1 MSSLQIKHLFGLQG
15 VSRQDIRTILDNAK
29 QFREILERPVKK
41 VPSLR
46 GLTVVN
52 LFFENSTRTRTSFE
66 LAEKRLSA
74 DTVNFTTASSS
85 VKKGETLV
93 DTLRNI
99 ESMKIDIVVVRHKGT
114 GVPKFLAQHSD
125 AIVVNAGD
133 GAHEHPT
140 QGLLDM
146 LTIEEKLGTL
156 EGKKVAIIGDI
167 RHSRVARSNIWGMTT
182 MGAHVTLCGPSTLV
196 PRNTELLQYP
206 ELAGSVSWES
216 DVKKAV
222 RDADAVIALRLQKER
237 MDDALLPSMREY
249 RNFFGITEEVLG
261 CCKDK
266 VIIMH
271 PGPINRGVE
280 LDSDIADGEHSVILD
295 QVTNGVAVRMAVLF
309 LLAGGRN
316 ND

>member
-1 MSSLQIKHLFGLQG
+1 VSALEIKHLFGLRG
-15 VSRQDIRTILDNAK
+15 VSKHDIRMILDNAK

-46 GLTVVN
+46 GMTVVN

-74 DTVNFTTASSS
+74 DTVNFTSSNSS

-99 ESMKIDIVVVRHKGT
+99 EAMKIDIVVVRHKGT
-114 GVPKFLAQHSD
+114 GVPKFLADNSN
-125 AIVVNAGD
+125 AIIVNAGD

-140 QGLLDM
+140 QALLDM

-156 EGKKVAIIGDI
+156 EGKNVTIVGDI
-167 RHSRVARSNIWGMTT
+167 RHSRVARSNLWGMTT

-196 PRNTELLQYP
+196 PRNTELMDK
-206 ELAGSVSWES
+206 VTWES

-222 RDADAVIALRLQKER
+222 KDADAIIALRLQKER

-249 RNFFGITEEVLG
+249 RNTFGITHELLE
-261 CCKDK
+261 CAKDK
-266 VIIMH
+266 VLIMH

-280 LDSDIADGEHSVILD
+280 LDSEIADGENSVILN

-309 LLAGGRN
+309 LLAGGRAN
-316 ND
+316 A

>member
-1 MSSLQIKHLFGLQG
+1 VSALEIKHLFGLRG
-15 VSRQDIRTILDNAK
+15 VSKHDIRTILDNAK

-46 GLTVVN
+46 GMTVVN

-74 DTVNFTTASSS
+74 DTVNFTSSNSS

-99 ESMKIDIVVVRHKGT
+99 EAMKIDIVVVRHKGT
-114 GVPKFLAQHSD
+114 GVPKFLADNSN
-125 AIVVNAGD
+125 AIIVNAGD

-140 QGLLDM
+140 QALLDM

-156 EGKKVAIIGDI
+156 EGKNVTIVGDI
-167 RHSRVARSNIWGMTT
+167 RHSRVARSNLWGMTT

-196 PRNTELLQYP
+196 PRNTELMDK
-206 ELAGSVSWES
+206 VTWES

-222 RDADAVIALRLQKER
+222 KNADAIIALRLQKER

-249 RNFFGITEEVLG
+249 RNTFGITHDLLENVKDQVL
-261 CCKDK
+261 
-266 VIIMH
+266 VMH

-280 LDSDIADGEHSVILD
+280 LDSEIADGENSVILN
-295 QVTNGVAVRMAVLF
+295 QVTNGVAVRMAVLY
-309 LLAGGRN
+309 LLAGGRAN
-316 ND
+316 A

>member
-1 MSSLQIKHLFGLQG
+1 MSALEIKHLFGLRG
-15 VSRQDIRTILDNAK
+15 VSKHDIRLILDNAK

-46 GLTVVN
+46 GMTVVN

-74 DTVNFTTASSS
+74 DTVNFTSSNSS

-99 ESMKIDIVVVRHKGT
+99 EAMKIDIVVVRHKGT
-114 GVPKFLAQHSD
+114 GVPKFLADNSN
-125 AIVVNAGD
+125 AIIVNAGD

-140 QGLLDM
+140 QALLDM
-146 LTIEEKLGTL
+146 LTVEEKLGTL
-156 EGKKVAIIGDI
+156 EGKNVTIVGDI
-167 RHSRVARSNIWGMTT
+167 RHSRVARSNLWGMTT

-196 PRNTELLQYP
+196 PRNTELMDK
-206 ELAGSVSWES
+206 VTWET

-222 RDADAVIALRLQKER
+222 KNADAIIALRLQKER

-249 RNFFGITEEVLG
+249 RNTFGITHELLE
-261 CCKDK
+261 CAKDK
-266 VIIMH
+266 VLIMH

-280 LDSDIADGEHSVILD
+280 LDSEIADGENSVILN

-309 LLAGGRN
+309 LLAGGRAN
-316 ND
+316 A

>member
-1 MSSLQIKHLFGLQG
+1 MSALEIKHLFGLRG
-15 VSRQDIRTILDNAK
+15 VSKHDIRLILDNAK

-46 GLTVVN
+46 GMTVVN

-74 DTVNFTTASSS
+74 DTVNFTSSNSS

-99 ESMKIDIVVVRHKGT
+99 EAMKIDIVVVRHKGT
-114 GVPKFLAQHSD
+114 GVPKFLADNSD
-125 AIVVNAGD
+125 AIIVNAGD

-140 QGLLDM
+140 QALLDM

-156 EGKKVAIIGDI
+156 EGKNVTIVGDI
-167 RHSRVARSNIWGMTT
+167 RHSRVARSNLWGMTT

-196 PRNTELLQYP
+196 PRNRELMDK
-206 ELAGSVSWES
+206 VTWES

-222 RDADAVIALRLQKER
+222 KNADAIIALRLQKER

-249 RNFFGITEEVLG
+249 RNTFGITHELLE
-261 CCKDK
+261 CAKDK
-266 VIIMH
+266 VLIMH

-280 LDSDIADGEHSVILD
+280 LDSEIADGENSVILN
-295 QVTNGVAVRMAVLF
+295 QVTNGVAVRMAVLY
-309 LLAGGRN
+309 LLAGGRAN
-316 ND
+316 A

>member
-1 MSSLQIKHLFGLQG
+1 MSALEIKHLFGLRG
-15 VSRQDIRTILDNAK
+15 VSKHDIRLILDNAK
-29 QFREILERPVKK
+29 QFREVLERPVKK

-46 GLTVVN
+46 GMTVVN

-74 DTVNFTTASSS
+74 DTVNFTSSNSS

-99 ESMKIDIVVVRHKGT
+99 EAMKIDIVVVRHKGT
-114 GVPKFLAQHSD
+114 GVPKFLADNSN
-125 AIVVNAGD
+125 AIIVNAGD

-140 QGLLDM
+140 QALLDM

-156 EGKKVAIIGDI
+156 EGKNVTIVGDI
-167 RHSRVARSNIWGMTT
+167 RHSRVARSNLWGMTT

-196 PRNTELLQYP
+196 PRNTELMDK
-206 ELAGSVSWES
+206 VTWES

-222 RDADAVIALRLQKER
+222 EKADAIIALRLQKER

-249 RNFFGITEEVLG
+249 RNTFGITDELLE
-261 CCKDK
+261 CAKDK
-266 VIIMH
+266 VLIMH

-309 LLAGGRN
+309 LLAGGRAN
-316 ND
+316 EKA

>member
-1 MSSLQIKHLFGLQG
+1 MSALEIKHLFGLRG
-15 VSRQDIRTILDNAK
+15 VSKNDIRLILDNAK

-46 GLTVVN
+46 GMTVVN

-74 DTVNFTTASSS
+74 DTVNFTSSNSS

-99 ESMKIDIVVVRHKGT
+99 EAMKIDIVVVRHKGT
-114 GVPKFLAQHSD
+114 GVPKFLADNSN
-125 AIVVNAGD
+125 AIIVNAGD

-140 QGLLDM
+140 QALLDM

-156 EGKKVAIIGDI
+156 EGKNVTIVGDI
-167 RHSRVARSNIWGMTT
+167 RHSRVARSNLWGMTT

-196 PRNTELLQYP
+196 PRNTDLMDKITL
-206 ELAGSVSWES
+206 ES

-222 RDADAVIALRLQKER
+222 QNADAVIALRLQKER

-249 RNFFGITEEVLG
+249 RNTFGITHDVLEYA
-261 CCKDK
+261 KDN
-266 VIIMH
+266 VLIMH

-280 LDSDIADGEHSVILD
+280 LDSEIADGDNSVILN
-295 QVTNGVAVRMAVLF
+295 QVTNGVAVRMAVLY
-309 LLAGGRN
+309 LLAGGRAN
-316 ND
+316 A

>member
-1 MSSLQIKHLFGLQG
+1 MSALEIKHLFGLRG
-15 VSRQDIRTILDNAK
+15 VSKHDIRLILDNAK

-46 GLTVVN
+46 GMTVVN

-74 DTVNFTTASSS
+74 DTVNFTSSNSS

-99 ESMKIDIVVVRHKGT
+99 EAMKIDIVVVRHKGT
-114 GVPKFLAQHSD
+114 GVPKFLADNSN
-125 AIVVNAGD
+125 AIIVNAGD

-140 QGLLDM
+140 QALLDM

-156 EGKKVAIIGDI
+156 EGKNVTIVGDI
-167 RHSRVARSNIWGMTT
+167 RHSRVARSNLWGMTT

-196 PRNTELLQYP
+196 PRNTELMDK
-206 ELAGSVSWES
+206 VTWES

-222 RDADAVIALRLQKER
+222 EKADAIIALRLQKER

-249 RNFFGITEEVLG
+249 RNTFGITDELLE
-261 CCKDK
+261 CAKDK
-266 VIIMH
+266 VLIMH

-309 LLAGGRN
+309 LLAGGRAN
-316 ND
+316 EKA

>member
-1 MSSLQIKHLFGLQG
+1 MSALEIKHLFGLRG
-15 VSRQDIRTILDNAK
+15 VSKHDIRLILDNAK

-46 GLTVVN
+46 GMTVVN

-74 DTVNFTTASSS
+74 DTVNFTSSNSS

-99 ESMKIDIVVVRHKGT
+99 EAMKIDIVVVRHKGT
-114 GVPKFLAQHSD
+114 GVPKFLADNSK
-125 AIVVNAGD
+125 AIIVNAGD

-140 QGLLDM
+140 QALLDM

-156 EGKKVAIIGDI
+156 EGKNVTIVGDI
-167 RHSRVARSNIWGMTT
+167 RHSRVARSNLWGMTT

-196 PRNTELLQYP
+196 PRNTELMDK
-206 ELAGSVSWES
+206 VTWES

-222 RDADAVIALRLQKER
+222 KNADAIIALRLQKER

-249 RNFFGITEEVLG
+249 RNTFGITHDLLENVKDQVL
-261 CCKDK
+261 
-266 VIIMH
+266 VMH

-280 LDSDIADGEHSVILD
+280 LDSEIADGENSVILN
-295 QVTNGVAVRMAVLF
+295 QVTNGVAVRMAVLY
-309 LLAGGRN
+309 LLAGGRAN
-316 ND
+316 A

>member
-1 MSSLQIKHLFGLQG
+1 MSALEIKHLFGLRG
-15 VSRQDIRTILDNAK
+15 VSKHDIRLILDHAK

-46 GLTVVN
+46 GMTVVN

-74 DTVNFTTASSS
+74 DTVNFTSSNSS

-99 ESMKIDIVVVRHKGT
+99 EAMKIDIVVVRHKGT
-114 GVPKFLAQHSD
+114 GVPKFLADNSN
-125 AIVVNAGD
+125 AIIVNAGD

-140 QGLLDM
+140 QALLDM
-146 LTIEEKLGTL
+146 LTVEEKLGTL
-156 EGKKVAIIGDI
+156 EGKNVTIIGDI
-167 RHSRVARSNIWGMTT
+167 RHSRVARSNLWGMTT

-196 PRNTELLQYP
+196 PRNTELMDQ
-206 ELAGSVSWES
+206 VTWEP
-216 DVKKAV
+216 DVQKAV
-222 RDADAVIALRLQKER
+222 ANADAIIALRLQKER

-249 RNFFGITEEVLG
+249 RNTFGITQELLD
-261 CCKDK
+261 CAKDK
-266 VIIMH
+266 VIIMP

-316 ND
+316 NENA

>member
-1 MSSLQIKHLFGLQG
+1 MSALEIKHLFGLRG
-15 VSRQDIRTILDNAK
+15 VSKHDIRLILDNAK

-46 GLTVVN
+46 GMTVVN

-74 DTVNFTTASSS
+74 DTVNFTSSNSS

-99 ESMKIDIVVVRHKGT
+99 EAMKIDIVVVRHKGT
-114 GVPKFLAQHSD
+114 GVPKFLADNSN
-125 AIVVNAGD
+125 AIIVNAGD

-140 QGLLDM
+140 QALLDM

-156 EGKKVAIIGDI
+156 EGKNVTIVGDI
-167 RHSRVARSNIWGMTT
+167 RHSRVARSNLWGMTT

-196 PRNTELLQYP
+196 PRNTELMDK
-206 ELAGSVSWES
+206 VTWES

-222 RDADAVIALRLQKER
+222 KNADAIIALRLQKER

-249 RNFFGITEEVLG
+249 RNTFGITHELLE
-261 CCKDK
+261 CAKDK
-266 VIIMH
+266 VLIMH

-280 LDSDIADGEHSVILD
+280 LDSEIADGENSVILN

-309 LLAGGRN
+309 LLAGGRAN
-316 ND
+316 V

>member
-1 MSSLQIKHLFGLQG
+1 MSALEIKHLFGLRG
-15 VSRQDIRTILDNAK
+15 VSKHDIRLILDNAK
-29 QFREILERPVKK
+29 QFREVLERPMKK

-46 GLTVVN
+46 GMTVVN

-74 DTVNFTTASSS
+74 DTVNFTSSNSS

-99 ESMKIDIVVVRHKGT
+99 EAMKIDIVVVRHKGT
-114 GVPKFLAQHSD
+114 GVPKFLADNSN
-125 AIVVNAGD
+125 AIIVNAGD

-140 QGLLDM
+140 QALLDM

-156 EGKKVAIIGDI
+156 EGKNVTIVGDI
-167 RHSRVARSNIWGMTT
+167 RHSRVARSNLWGMTT

-196 PRNTELLQYP
+196 PRNTELMDK
-206 ELAGSVSWES
+206 VTWES

-222 RDADAVIALRLQKER
+222 EKADAIIALRLQKER

-249 RNFFGITEEVLG
+249 RNTFGITDELLE
-261 CCKDK
+261 CAKDK
-266 VIIMH
+266 VLIMH

-309 LLAGGRN
+309 LLAGGRAN
-316 ND
+316 EKA

>member
-1 MSSLQIKHLFGLQG
+1 MSALEIKHLFGLRG
-15 VSRQDIRTILDNAK
+15 VSKHDIRLILDNAK

-46 GLTVVN
+46 GMTVVN

-74 DTVNFTTASSS
+74 DTVNFTSSNSS

-99 ESMKIDIVVVRHKGT
+99 EAMKIDIVVVRHKGT
-114 GVPKFLAQHSD
+114 GVPKFLADNSD
-125 AIVVNAGD
+125 AIIVNAGD

-140 QGLLDM
+140 QALLDM

-156 EGKKVAIIGDI
+156 EGKNVTIVGDI
-167 RHSRVARSNIWGMTT
+167 RHSRVARSNLWGMTT

-196 PRNTELLQYP
+196 PRNTELMDK
-206 ELAGSVSWES
+206 VTWES
-216 DVKKAV
+216 DVKTAV
-222 RDADAVIALRLQKER
+222 KDADAIIALRLQKER

-249 RNFFGITEEVLG
+249 RNTFGITHELLE
-261 CCKDK
+261 CAKDK
-266 VIIMH
+266 VLIMH

-280 LDSDIADGEHSVILD
+280 LDSEIADGDNSVILN
-295 QVTNGVAVRMAVLF
+295 QVTNGVAVRMAVLY
-309 LLAGGRN
+309 LLAGGRAN
-316 ND
+316 A